1 MLDMSPAIT
10 RAAPV
15 RKANLRQIALPIE
28 HGSWGFLLEPI
39 AAGLAIAFSASGIYV
54 VLAVVGTFL
63 ARRPFQILVM
73 QRRVRSVNTPAF
85 KFLAAY
91 SLIALAGFTGL
102 IVTAAAPVFV
112 PFAIALPI
120 AVFQLY
126 TEITQRG
133 RQLTAE
139 LAGAVIMPSSA
150 AAMIFA
156 AGGTLVQAGTIW
168 LFFIARFVPSI
179 LYVRNRLNLEKGK
192 QSSFYVPAALH
203 LFALISVTVLAN
215 TSYLPLL
222 TIPAFAVLLARSFIG
237 LSSFRRRVKAMKI
250 GVLEIIYG
258 LIVVLS
264 LIVGHYAGY

>member
-1 MLDMSPAIT
+1 MSPAIT

-15 RKANLRQIALPIE
+15 RKSNLRQIALPTE

-39 AAGLAIAFSASGIYV
+39 AAGLAIAFSAAGIYV
-54 VLAVVGTFL
+54 VLAVVGAFL

-73 QRRVRSVNTPAF
+73 QQRVRSASTPAF

-102 IVTAAAPVFV
+102 IVTTGAASLV

-139 LAGAVIMPSSA
+139 LTGAVIMPSSA
-150 AAMIFA
+150 AAMILA
-156 AGGTLVQAGTIW
+156 AGGTWLQAGTIW
-168 LFFIARFVPSI
+168 FFFIARFVPSI

-192 QSSFYVPAALH
+192 QSSFYIPAVLH
-203 LFALISVTVLAN
+203 LGALIVVAWLAI
-215 TSYLPLL
+215 TDYFPLL
-222 TIPAFAVLLARSFIG
+222 TIPAFALLMARACIG
-237 LSSFRRRVKAMKI
+237 LSRYRHQVKAMKI
-250 GVLEIIYG
+250 GVFEIIYG

-264 LIVGHYAGY
+264 LIVGNYAGY